1 MPVCWV
7 GGVGFSVFVFVMG
20 VSQFKTAP
28 TTHQGACGAATFR
41 MFSSPSEGASPL
53 SYSQTP

>member
-20 VSQFKTAP
+20 VSQFDSTSTSTCK
-28 TTHQGACGAATFR
+28 
-41 MFSSPSEGASPL
+41 L
-53 SYSQTP
+53 LI